1 MKARNFFQFLLIL
14 AILASFSSCRSPK
27 TVYVPVYTT
36 DSTAN
41 SHKEKE
47 TTHDT
52 TIIEKTTI
60 IREADSALLAQ
71 LKAMGI
77 KVSDYE
83 RMLVIMQ
90 QQLTSQIRNQQMQNS
105 DTATHIRE
113 VEKPVPVEVEVEV
126 EKPLAWWQK
135 GLMWAGAIGIF
146 ITLAAVGSWIR
157 RLATP
162 R

>member
-1 MKARNFFQFLLIL
+1 MKTRKFFKFFLIFTIL
-14 AILASFSSCRSPK
+14 ESLVSCQSPK

-36 DSTAN
+36 DSTAS

-71 LKAMGI
+71 LKGMGI

-90 QQLTSQIRNQQMQNS
+90 QQLTSQIRNQQIQNS

-135 GLMWAGAIGIF
+135 GLMYIGALGIF
-146 ITLAAVGSWIR
+146 AAALALVLRLR
-157 RLATP
+157 R
-162 R
+162 

>member
-1 MKARNFFQFLLIL
+1 MESLV
-14 AILASFSSCRSPK
+14 SCQSPK

-47 TTHDT
+47 TIHDT

-105 DTATHIRE
+105 DTATRIRE

-135 GLMWAGAIGIF
+135 ILMWIGSIAILAIAF
-146 ITLAAVGSWIR
+146 LIIYTLRIKQIKR
-157 RLATP
+157 
-162 R
+162 